1 MIRKLSNTN
10 YLHDVPAERTEANE
24 RNRKYIDRFVS
35 ENYNGLVAKFS
46 PLDGTINSSSY
57 GALDKLNE
65 TILSLY
71 TDPDLHFSSWIEA
84 KQYLSSK
91 FTEKAIRVPVKK
103 RVKNEI
109 GEEEDEFINIYFP
122 FILSICFNSSI
133 VKIYFLSLWI
143 IQ

>member
-10 YLHDVPAERTEANE
+10 YLHDVPVEHVAANE
-24 RNRKYIDRFVS
+24 QNRKYIDRFVS

-71 TDPDLHFSSWIEA
+71 TDPNLHLSDWEQA
-84 KQYLSSK
+84 KQYLSNK
-91 FTEKAIRVPVKK
+91 FTEKAIRIPVKK
-103 RVKNEI
+103 PVK
-109 GEEEDEFINIYFP
+109 GEVGGE
-122 FILSICFNSSI
+122 
-133 VKIYFLSLWI
+133 
-143 IQ
+143 